1 LEAVDGGAIPEDI
14 DAMEDDLLKLGCEGY
29 GDFGAVLNAGF
40 VGDVADVVGVFG
52 IAVKV
57 ALQVI

>member
-1 LEAVDGGAIPEDI
+1 
-14 DAMEDDLLKLGCEGY
+14 MEDDLLKFGCEGY
-29 GDFGAVLNAGF
+29 GDFGAVLNAGS

-52 IAVKV
+52 IAGKV